1 MHTGPEIGQET
12 GRTRFAATV
21 TLAFLVAG
29 GIGVAHHEMWRDE
42 VQTWLT
48 VLGSPTPADLLH
60 NSRYDGHPN
69 LWYWIL
75 FLASQLSRRLETMQ
89 VVHLAIAAAAVFL
102 FARNAPFPRPI
113 RALFAFGY
121 FPLYEY
127 GVISRNYGLGLLT
140 LLAALSLLETR
151 SRTYLPLAL
160 ALGLM
165 ANTNPYAWI
174 VALAFAG
181 TLAVEALAARKL
193 HIRDA
198 LASLVLFGTLAA
210 HAAARMIPP
219 PDGRYAT
226 RWYLTWNPGRFLQ
239 TLGTVARVWLP
250 LPDPRSDAPWNTSLL
265 SLLPGTLTAVL
276 SALLIAAA
284 AAYLARHRSALLL
297 YLGGTAALLGFTY
310 VKYLGFL
317 RHQGHHF
324 VLLIACLWLAGRRDR
339 RSALPLALLLGLH
352 AIAGAWLYALD
363 LQRPFSN
370 AKAVAALLS
379 EPRFDDRL
387 IVGRPDLMATPVSGY
402 LGRPLFHLES
412 RRLGTYILFSQERK
426 PSVGFREACRLLRRQ
441 LKRHPEGLVLI
452 TVQPPPICGAKISIE
467 ELASFQ
473 ASLVPDERYRVV
485 LLQAR

>member
-1 MHTGPEIGQET
+1 MQTGVQT
-12 GRTRFAATV
+12 GRTSFAAAV
-21 TLAFLVAG
+21 TLVFLVAG
-29 GIGVAHHEMWRDE
+29 GVGIAHHEMWRDE

-75 FLASQLSRRLETMQ
+75 FVASQVSQRLETMQ
-89 VVHLAIAAAAVFL
+89 VVHLGIAAAAVFL
-102 FARNAPFPRPI
+102 FARNAPFSRPV

-140 LLAALSLLETR
+140 LLTALSLLETR

-174 VALAFAG
+174 LALALAG
-181 TLAVEALAARKL
+181 TLALEAFAT
-193 HIRDA
+193 RD
-198 LASLVLFGTLAA
+198 LRLRDGIASLLLFGAA
-210 HAAARMIPP
+210 AAYAAARMIPP

-239 TLGTVARVWLP
+239 TIGTVARVWLP
-250 LPDPRSDAPWNTSLL
+250 VPDPRSDAPWNTSLL
-265 SLLPGTLTAVL
+265 SMLPL
-276 SALLIAAA
+276 SLVALLSVALVAAA
-284 AAYLARHRSALLL
+284 AVHLARHRQALLL

-324 VLLIACLWLAGRRDR
+324 VLLIACLWLAGRRDQ
-339 RSALPLALLLGLH
+339 RSSLPLALLLGIH
-352 AIAGAWLYALD
+352 VVAGAWLYALD

-370 AKAVAALLS
+370 AQAVAELLS
-379 EPRFDDRL
+379 EPKFDDSL

-412 RRLGTYILFSQERK
+412 RRMGTFIFFNQERK
-426 PSVGFREACRLLRRQ
+426 PSVGFRETCRLLRRQ
-441 LKRHPEGLVLI
+441 LKRHPEGILLV

-467 ELASFQ
+467 ELATFQ
-473 ASLVPDERYRVV
+473 TSLVPDERYRVV
-485 LLQAR
+485 LLQAF